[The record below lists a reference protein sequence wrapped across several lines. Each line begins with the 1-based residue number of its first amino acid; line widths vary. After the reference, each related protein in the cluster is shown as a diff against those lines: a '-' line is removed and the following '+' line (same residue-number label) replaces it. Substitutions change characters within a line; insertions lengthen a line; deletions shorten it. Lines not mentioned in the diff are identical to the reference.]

1 MQFRDII
8 VKVLKMLTKEIIII
22 KHSDKFLYNL
32 APYIVVVGSVLAIL
46 FVTNLPVYWL
56 NWLVVAVVVYTSVT
70 MFKSALSKNDE
81 KELEL
86 QAS

>member
-1 MQFRDII
+1 MGITI
-8 VKVLKMLTKEIIII
+8 GG
-22 KHSDKFLYNL
+22 
-32 APYIVVVGSVLAIL
+32 VVGSVLAIL

-70 MFKSALSKNDE
+70 MFKSALSKNDDN
-81 KELEL
+81 ELEL

>member
-1 MQFRDII
+1 MING
-8 VKVLKMLTKEIIII
+8 
-22 KHSDKFLYNL
+22 YNNRWCRRFISL
-32 APYIVVVGSVLAIL
+32 FIL

-70 MFKSALSKNDE
+70 MFKSALSENDE